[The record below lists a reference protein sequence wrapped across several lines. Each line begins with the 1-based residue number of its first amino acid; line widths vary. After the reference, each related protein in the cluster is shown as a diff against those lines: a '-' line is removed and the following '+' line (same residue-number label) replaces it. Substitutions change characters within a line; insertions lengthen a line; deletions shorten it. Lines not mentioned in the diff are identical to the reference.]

1 MKSLFGGG
9 KTGRTRLF
17 QTADVAVLLLNYAMK
32 LDSPTEGMNEGQ
44 LVGQCR
50 GSFYSPELEDDNSRF
65 VVLSTVFG
73 KVILICYGVTFGY
86 HVYQLN
92 KKAQWG
98 ALIYILLYF

>member
-1 MKSLFGGG
+1 MFFLYCNSVKSLFGGG
-9 KTGRTRLF
+9 KAGRTRLF

-50 GSFYSPELEDDNSRF
+50 GSFYSPELEDDDSRF

-73 KVILICYGVTFGY
+73 K
-86 HVYQLN
+86 
-92 KKAQWG
+92 
-98 ALIYILLYF
+98 

>member
-1 MKSLFGGG
+1 MFLYCNSVKSLFGGG
-9 KTGRTRLF
+9 KAGRTRLF

-44 LVGQCR
+44 LAGQCR

-73 KVILICYGVTFGY
+73 
-86 HVYQLN
+86 N
-92 KKAQWG
+92 S
-98 ALIYILLYF
+98 YIHLLWRNIWSRCIPIE

>member
-9 KTGRTRLF
+9 KAGRTRLF

-50 GSFYSPELEDDNSRF
+50 GSLYSPELEDDNSRF

-73 KVILICYGVTFGY
+73 NSYIDFYSVTFGH
-86 HVYQLN
+86 HVYSE
-92 KKAQWG
+92 
-98 ALIYILLYF
+98 